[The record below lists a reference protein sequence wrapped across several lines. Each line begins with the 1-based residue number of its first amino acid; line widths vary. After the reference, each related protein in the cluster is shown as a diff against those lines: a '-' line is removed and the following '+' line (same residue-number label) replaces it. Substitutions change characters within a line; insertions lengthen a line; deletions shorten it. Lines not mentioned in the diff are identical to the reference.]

1 MKTKTEFVHLHV
13 HSNFS
18 IMDSSATVRAL
29 VDRAEELGM
38 KHLALTD
45 HANMFGVMEFFQT
58 CKEQGKTVRPI
69 IGCEVYVTP
78 GSRFEKV
85 GTESENKYHHLVLLA
100 ENREG
105 YFNLVKLCSLAYTEG
120 FHHRPR
126 VDDELL
132 KQYNKGLIA
141 LSGCTQG
148 EIPQLI
154 LEGKTKEAQEKAR
167 YYRNLFGEN
176 NFYLEIQDQG
186 IPDEALKGGLSQ
198 QELNRIIADISNST
212 DIPIVA
218 TNDVHYLMQ
227 EDAAAHDVLGCIR
240 QGKLLD
246 DTNRTRFYGDQF
258 YLKSGDEMAS
268 LFPEYPEA
276 IANTVRIAE
285 RCVADIPIVPAH
297 ELHQH
302 LPEIEIPLGFATAN
316 DYLRHLATAGL
327 ANRYPAEKE
336 AGGDAWKEIQDRLE
350 YELDVIIARGFANY
364 FLIVADY
371 VNWARNNNIPVG
383 LGRGSGTDSI
393 VAYALRI
400 TNIDPIKYDLLF
412 ELFLNPERTYV
423 PDFDIDFGYAGR
435 YEVINYVTEKYGR
448 NRVGKIIMFGEF
460 GAGAAIKEVAR
471 ILGIPI
477 DETENIAGLL
487 TAKPWMTLKEAFT
500 DEPRLRELEE
510 NPKYT
515 DLFTF
520 ARKLEGLKRF
530 QGLHP
535 CGLVIGKSELN
546 NIVPVFIRPSSSDI
560 VTQFD
565 WRHLEDCGLIK
576 LDLLGLI
583 KLDVV
588 KHTER
593 LIRRNRGGEYANFDV
608 ESIPEDDKATFKML
622 GDGESLGVFQFES
635 NDMKDILRRAKP
647 DTMTDLIAL
656 NTLIHPFQRESIS
669 QFIESKN
676 GKREI
681 VYPDPCLEDILKET
695 YGVIMYREQVMR
707 IIQRIAGYSLAM
719 ADIFIRAMF
728 DEALEPVAH
737 EKTSFIEGAVRQG
750 FSADKAGEIFDMLIH
765 IALGIPCKSD
775 SAAYTKLAYQMA
787 YLKANFPSE
796 FTVANCADKIHDFEN
811 WDFVHF

>member
-1 MKTKTEFVHLHV
+1 VKTKTEFVHLHV
-13 HSNFS
+13 HSDYS

-38 KHLALTD
+38 KYLALTD

-105 YFNLVKLCSLAYTEG
+105 YFNLIKLCSLAYTEG

-132 KQYNKGLIA
+132 KQYHKGLIA
-141 LSGCTQG
+141 LSGCAQG

-154 LEGKTKEAQEKAR
+154 LEGKTKDAQEKAR
-167 YYRNLFGEN
+167 YYRNLFGGN
-176 NFYLEIQDQG
+176 NFYLEIQNQG
-186 IPDEALKGGLSQ
+186 ITAEALKGGLSQ
-198 QELNRIIADISNST
+198 QELNKTIADISNSAG
-212 DIPIVA
+212 IPIVA

-227 EDAAAHDVLGCIR
+227 EDAAAHEVLGCIR
-240 QGKLLD
+240 QAKLLD

-258 YLKSGDEMAS
+258 YLKSGEEMAS

-285 RCVADIPIVPAH
+285 RCVADIPIVPDH

-302 LPEIEIPLGFATAN
+302 LPEVEIPLGFATAD
-316 DYLRHLATAGL
+316 DYFRHLATAGL

-336 AGGDAWKEIQDRLE
+336 ASGDAWKEIQDRLE
-350 YELDVIIARGFANY
+350 YELDVIITRGFTNY

-371 VNWARNNNIPVG
+371 VNWARNNDIPVG
-383 LGRGSGTDSI
+383 PGRGSGAGSI
-393 VAYALRI
+393 VAYALQI
-400 TNIDPIKYDLLF
+400 TSIDPIKYDLLF
-412 ELFLNPERTYV
+412 ERFLNPERTSV
-423 PDFDIDFGYAGR
+423 PDFDIDFGDAGR
-435 YEVINYVTEKYGR
+435 DEVINYVTEKYGR
-448 NRVGKIIMFGEF
+448 DRVGQIIMFGTF
-460 GAGAAIKEVAR
+460 GARAVIKDVAQT
-471 ILGIPI
+471 LGIPI
-477 DETENIAGLL
+477 NEMENLAGLIS
-487 TAKPWMTLKEAFT
+487 AKPWMTLKKAFAN
-500 DEPRLRELEE
+500 EPRLRELEE
-510 NPKYT
+510 NPNYT

-520 ARKLEGLKRF
+520 ARKLEGLKCR
-530 QGLHP
+530 QELHA

-546 NIVPVFIRPSSSDI
+546 NIVPVFIDPNTGDI
-560 VTQFD
+560 ATQFSY
-565 WRHLEDCGLIK
+565 RHLEDCGLIK
-576 LDLLGLI
+576 MDFLGLRT
-583 KLDVV
+583 LDVV

-593 LIRRNRGGEYANFDV
+593 LIRNRGGEYANFDV

-622 GDGESLGVFQFES
+622 GEGESLGVFQFES
-635 NDMKDILRRAKP
+635 NGMKDILRQAKP

-656 NTLIHPFQRESIS
+656 NTLIRPAQMENIP

-707 IIQRIAGYSLAM
+707 IIQRIAGYSLGM
-719 ADIFIRAMF
+719 ADILRRTMSRE
-728 DEALEPVAH
+728 DKETVAR
-737 EKTSFIEGAVRQG
+737 EKISFLEGAVKQG
-750 FSADKAGEIFDMLIH
+750 FFADKTGDIFDMLIPF
-765 IALGIPCKSD
+765 ASFNFDKSH
-775 SAAYTKLAYQMA
+775 SAAYTKLAYQTA

-796 FTVANCADKIHDFEN
+796 FMAAI
-811 WDFVHF
+811 